1 MTASKPVDYLVIGGG
16 FYGCCLA
23 LFLRSVSDRV
33 MLVEAGGRLLDRAS
47 RVNQARVHTGF
58 HYPRSMLTAVKSL
71 VLHKRFASDFPDAI
85 VDDFQMLYAIARRR
99 SKVSAKRFHRM
110 FADMGSPIAAADP
123 GQAALFDPDLI
134 EGVFAC
140 REYAF
145 DHSVLRRHMENRFD
159 ALGLDVRLETTVRAI
174 EDGPETAVVQLSTG
188 QEIRARQVFNV
199 TYAQVNAV
207 LRSAGL
213 PEADIKHEVA
223 EIALIRPPAPLERI
237 GVTIMDGP
245 FLSCM
250 PYPAEQLHSL
260 THVRYTPHISWTDR
274 STERSPYELF
284 SAARIETRHRHMLH
298 DGRRY
303 LPCLAEA
310 EWVRSIYDVKTV
322 LVKNEQDDGRP
333 ILFRRQPEGS
343 RVISVLGGKIDNI
356 YDLFDAARAAGPEL
370 AGADLRFLHAGDP
383 AVRRSA

>member
-1 MTASKPVDYLVIGGG
+1 MTTRRSVDFLVIGGG
-16 FYGCCLA
+16 FYGCVLA
-23 LFLRSVSDRV
+23 LFLRSLTDRI
-33 MLVEAGGRLLDRAS
+33 MLVEASEKLLDRAS

-71 VLHKRFASDFPDAI
+71 VLHKRFASDFPEAV

-110 FADMGSPIAAADP
+110 FADMGSPIAPADP
-123 GQAALFDPDLI
+123 SQAALFNPDLI

-145 DHSVLRRHMENRFD
+145 DYRVLRRHMENRFD
-159 ALGLDVRLETTVRAI
+159 ALGFDLRLR
-174 EDGPETAVVQLSTG
+174 TAVVSIEDRPEGAIARLSTG
-188 QEIRARQVFNV
+188 EEILARTVFNV
-199 TYAQVNAV
+199 SYAQTNAV
-207 LRSAGL
+207 LRSGGL
-213 PEADIKHEVA
+213 PEAAIKHEIA
-223 EIALIRPPAPLERI
+223 EIALIRPPAQLERY

-250 PYPAEQLHSL
+250 PYPAERLHSL
-260 THVRYTPHISWTDR
+260 THVRYTPQLSWTDR
-274 STERSPYELF
+274 ATVKSPYEVF
-284 SAARIETRHRHMLH
+284 ADARIETRHRYMLL
-298 DGRRY
+298 DGTRY

-310 EWVRSIYDVKTV
+310 QWVQSLYDVKTV

-333 ILFRRQPEGS
+333 ILFWRKPESS

-356 YDLFDAARAAGPEL
+356 YDLFDATAAAQPGW
-370 AGADLRFLHAGDP
+370 AGADLRFL
-383 AVRRSA
+383 